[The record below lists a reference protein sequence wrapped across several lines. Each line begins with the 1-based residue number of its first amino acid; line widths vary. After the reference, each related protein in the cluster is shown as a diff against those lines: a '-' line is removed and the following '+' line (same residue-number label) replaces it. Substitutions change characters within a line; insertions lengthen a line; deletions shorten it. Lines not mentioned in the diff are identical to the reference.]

1 MAVKPDRILARDQLA
16 ALQAMKQ
23 AWGVAT
29 FVGAMFW
36 VLQKGDTLGPA
47 ADDTPTRLVPFILNW
62 VQRDLL
68 SKLALHNLLEK
79 GRQIGGTTFFMLVR
93 GLLNVV
99 TAEGTNA
106 LLIAQST
113 DFAEAHFIAVRRAY
127 RMFGVADPRG
137 DELVNNVN
145 ISYMQN
151 LLHTQ
156 YTNRRELYFDVLESR
171 MTVASA
177 EVEEVAQGPS
187 IHNLIASEYSRWPHN
202 PAATLANARGA
213 LVKHT
218 GTLDIECTCNGAAGS
233 FYEKCLLANNAPEL
247 SDAKFHFYEWYF
259 SEDYVDTLTPV
270 QKDEMEKD
278 LTEDE
283 MRFIVQI
290 HHDLSSVAWVPGKQ
304 ARVFI

>member
-1 MAVKPDRILARDQLA
+1 MAHKPDPSLCKDQLQ
-16 ALQAMKQ
+16 ALQAMLR
-23 AWGVAT
+23 AWGVSL

-36 VLQKGDTLGPA
+36 VLQKSDSVGSDPTL
-47 ADDTPTRLVPFILNW
+47 PTRLVPFRLNW

-68 SKLALHNLLEK
+68 KNLDLNNLLEK
-79 GRQIGGTTFFMLVR
+79 GRQIGGTTFFLMVR
-93 GLLNVV
+93 GLLNVI

-113 DFAEAHFIAVRRAY
+113 DFAEAHFIAVRRAQ
-127 RMFGVADPRG
+127 RMFAMADPRG
-137 DELVNNVN
+137 DETVNKLN
-145 ISYMQN
+145 ISYRQN

-177 EVEEVAQGPS
+177 EVEEVAQGPTL
-187 IHNLIASEYSRWPHN
+187 HHLIASEYSRWPHD
-202 PAATLANARGA
+202 PAATLSNARGA

-233 FYEKCLLANNAPEL
+233 FYEKCLLAHNAPDL
-247 SDAKFHFYEWYF
+247 SDAKHHFYSWYMT
-259 SEDYVDTLTPV
+259 EDYVTDLTET
-270 QKDEMEKD
+270 QKDELEKD

-283 MRFIVQI
+283 LRFVTQI
-290 HHDLSSVAWVPGKQ
+290 HHDFTSVGWTGVSKD
-304 ARVFI
+304 RIFV